1 MINRKISLFL
11 ILLLI
16 LSLPVAAGA
25 GNILVNASLDSTQIV
40 MGNVATLRLE
50 VVQDKGVKG
59 EFPILRNIR
68 EKGFAGLLNDT
79 IEIRPDIKVDSAEI
93 GSGRIQINYQ
103 MGVQV
108 FDSGQYRIP
117 GIVFV
122 AGSDSASSKPINLMV
137 LPVKVTADDPIS
149 PLTEVA
155 DPENPSIFDALPDWL
170 VRFWWIFFIVPA
182 LIVAGIWAWKRYKQE
197 GTLLPARPEKSPYEE
212 AVEGLQRLK
221 ARKLWQSGEEKEF
234 YTILTDIL
242 RRYLDRRFGIK
253 AMEMTS
259 REIMQTIADDP
270 ALRESRPMM
279 RQILDMADFV
289 KFAMVRPLPDDN
301 VKAFDNALE
310 FVEMTKPTEI
320 PEDNQ
325 PGNQPADVASDA
337 GNKNSSSLV
346 TSISSKHLFKIAK
359 KSLSRNDSSRKKGG
373 KR

>member
-337 GNKNSSSLV
+337 GNKSSSSLV